1 MADDRT
7 AGPGTPDPDDVE
19 PDSDDD
25 ALLWEGDEE
34 FGRARDRRM
43 LTSDADTSEED
54 SDAEDGLAADAAAS
68 AAPEAP
74 RSAGRSGATVFF
86 GALYLAL
93 TIGWVF
99 SVQSAAASSGAS
111 FGAALVGGFGNF
123 LALVAA
129 PVWFAGVMHLTTFSA
144 LRYRVGWLALGSAIL
159 LPWPILLGV
168 FFS

>member
-7 AGPGTPDPDDVE
+7 AGPGTPEPADAE
-19 PDSDDD
+19 PDAEDD

-43 LTSDADTSEED
+43 LTRDADADDADPED
-54 SDAEDGLAADAAAS
+54 ALSADTVAPAAL
-68 AAPEAP
+68 EAP

-99 SVQSAAASSGAS
+99 SVQLAPAAAGSS

-123 LALVAA
+123 LSLVAA

-144 LRYRVGWLALGSAIL
+144 LRSRIGWLALGSAVL

-168 FFS
+168 FFA